1 MSKFEFKK
9 PVNSFIRAVLYT
21 VFPPLG
27 FAILIFG
34 ITSVVLFDKLV
45 SDKLVSMLSKG
56 NLSQKSKEAYS
67 YQLFMT
73 FGMAYVFHLFW
84 ITIVAVGM
92 QFVHVPQEP
101 VYLSWIIDPDW
112 SKYYVVAYGLI
123 GPIVIYRM
131 AKKMRG

>member
-9 PVNSFIRAVLYT
+9 PVSSFVRAVLYT

-27 FAILIFG
+27 FIVLIFG
-34 ITSVVLFDKLV
+34 TIKHWLFNI
-45 SDKLVSMLSKG
+45 LVSMLNG
-56 NLSQKSKEAYS
+56 NLPQKSKEAYS
-67 YQLFMT
+67 YQLFMES
-73 FGMAYVFHLFW
+73 GMAYVFHLFW